1 MIDHE
6 LKDKGIKHR
15 AKEHPFEENGVER
28 VCNWLHPCPEHKQD
42 GYYCTACSTKVIYS
56 GRICYD
62 CWEEWANTDFLNEYY
77 EVNENEEN

>member
-1 MIDHE
+1 MIDYE

-62 CWEEWANTDFLNEYY
+62 CWFWMEYPEKND